1 MGDIEIMLNYNW
13 DATDEELAKL
23 AGSFKDF
30 APAKITAGGQELYV
44 YQNLTVVPLSEAS
57 RMFLKPVSDDQYL
70 ASLQTFVWAPDRKTM
85 FMEQPIDS
93 RADNER
99 KGNALQFAVESC
111 LRMIGNEK
119 PEVAKTELTDADRLE
134 FMTTKA
140 KQYDALLRSV
150 DFAKSNQPNDY
161 DDDRGLG
168 SIVWGLDD

>member
-1 MGDIEIMLNYNW
+1 MFDYKWNV
-13 DATDEELAKL
+13 TDEELATL
-23 AGSFKDF
+23 AGNFKDF
-30 APAKITAGGQELYV
+30 APAKITANGQELFV
-44 YQNLTVVPLSEAS
+44 YQNFTVVPLSEAN
-57 RMFLKPVSDDQYL
+57 RMFLKPISDDQYL
-70 ASLQTFVWAPDRKTM
+70 ASLQTFVWADDRVT
-85 FMEQPIDS
+85 FMMETPLDS
-93 RADNER
+93 RADNQR

-119 PEVAKTELTDADRLE
+119 PQVAKAELTDADRLE

-150 DFAKSNQPNDY
+150 DFVKSNQPNDY

>member
-1 MGDIEIMLNYNW
+1 MGDIEIMLNCNW
-13 DATDEELAKL
+13 DATDEELATL

-30 APAKITAGGQELYV
+30 APANINVNGQELYV
-44 YQNLTVVPLSEAS
+44 YQNLTVVPLSEAN
-57 RMFLKPVSDDQYL
+57 RMFLKPVSNDQYL

-85 FMEQPIDS
+85 FVEQPIDS

-99 KGNALQFAVESC
+99 KGNALQFAVETC
-111 LRMIGNEK
+111 LRMIGNER